1 MPVGIFAG
9 NEAVEEIFLAQM
21 DLGDVVD
28 HFSWLLADSWFEG
41 ALLQLFSFKSCLF
54 VVKLSFFDEL
64 LPLLL
69 NLPLFREDNTASALL
84 RHPLGLVTDL
94 WLES

>member
-28 HFSWLLADSWFEG
+28 HFS
-41 ALLQLFSFKSCLF
+41 
-54 VVKLSFFDEL
+54 
-64 LPLLL
+64 
-69 NLPLFREDNTASALL
+69 
-84 RHPLGLVTDL
+84 
-94 WLES
+94 